1 MDKKEKQTGKLTWKI
16 IFIASVAVFLA
27 ALISLICVLAPS
39 LFSSAPKDI
48 VETPSQIG
56 TQTSSQVELVD
67 NPINFAEQQ
76 AINPDIYAWIQIPGT
91 TVDYPVLQSSDDK
104 PEDFYLNHDINE
116 KYKFAGCIYSQRLNS
131 KDFSDPNTI
140 LYGHNMNNG
149 SMFASLHKFRNAQFF
164 NENRY
169 IYIYTPGHILTYTIY
184 AAYRYDNR
192 HILYAFDLNNKEIFA
207 EYIEMTKSP
216 KSTIVNVRNDVE
228 VTADSKII
236 TLSTCITNDNY
247 RYLVQGVLTSDQ
259 PTK

>member
-1 MDKKEKQTGKLTWKI
+1 MDKKEKQTGKLGWKI
-16 IFIASVAVFLA
+16 ILITSVCLFIICA
-27 ALISLICVLAPS
+27 ISLVVILAPS
-39 LFSSAPKDI
+39 LFSPAPKD
-48 VETPSQIG
+48 VVDTPSQIEG
-56 TQTSSQVELVD
+56 QNSSQVELID
-67 NPINFAEQQ
+67 NPIDFAGQQ
-76 AINPDIYAWIQIPGT
+76 EINPDIYAWIQIPGT
-91 TVDYPVLQSSDDK
+91 TVDYPVLQSDDE
-104 PEDFYLNHDINE
+104 PEDFYLNHDVNG
-116 KYKFAGCIYSQRLNS
+116 KYKFAGCIYSQMLNS

-149 SMFASLHKFRNAQFF
+149 SMFASLHKFRNTEFF
-164 NENRY
+164 NENKY

-228 VTADSKII
+228 VTAEDKII